1 MESDSISSAGQ
12 PSAPILFT
20 GRRPL
25 WFCLGYVSSIFF
37 PITYL
42 VMRWTGEA
50 LHPRED
56 LMIYL
61 GAVLSASLAI
71 VFPILRVHRIRF
83 EDRIVVQFG
92 FGKTREFDYEALRRF
107 DGTLLEFDHGKIVM
121 FGVSNPLDLLDCFD
135 QLIQEGRVHPDQL
148 VGEFRPDD
156 GH

>member
-1 MESDSISSAGQ
+1 
-12 PSAPILFT
+12 
-20 GRRPL
+20 
-25 WFCLGYVSSIFF
+25 
-37 PITYL
+37 
-42 VMRWTGEA
+42 
-50 LHPRED
+50 
-56 LMIYL
+56 MIYL

-83 EDRIVVQFG
+83 EDRIVVEFG
-92 FGKTREFDYEALRRF
+92 FGKTRVFEHKALRRF

-121 FGVSNPLDLLDCFD
+121 FGVSNPLDLLDCFE